1 MKRHVYRE
9 LECLVNLVEQ
19 MIGLG
24 SKGIFIAKDDGILV
38 SVRDGVFA
46 ISTKYWFFYCLKSST
61 ILWVNGFNNY

>member
-1 MKRHVYRE
+1 MERHVYGGE

-46 ISTKYWFFYCLKSST
+46 ISSKKIGFF
-61 ILWVNGFNNY
+61 IV